1 MSEAHQ
7 FKIPNS
13 KFLIQNSASIPGTIV
28 LSPFI
33 T

>member
-1 MSEAHQ
+1 MRKAHQ
-7 FKIPNS
+7 FKIQHS

-28 LSPFI
+28 LNPLI